1 MKRSMTRHAIT
12 AGLFAALL
20 LALFRDGCEGN
31 CTSSLLC
38 EDSDFDCLYSDCD
51 PVSMT
56 EEATCQE
63 SWKGDSWC
71 DEVNNNPSCDY
82 DGGDCCEC
90 SCASSSSAENSC
102 GENGFNC
109 RDTTC
114 LDLSLVAEF
123 PDCTGDYLTIGDG
136 SCSEANNND
145 LCGYDGG
152 DCCVCSCQG
161 VNCM

>member
-1 MKRSMTRHAIT
+1 
-12 AGLFAALL
+12 
-20 LALFRDGCEGN
+20 
-31 CTSSLLC
+31 
-38 EDSDFDCLYSDCD
+38 
-51 PVSMT
+51 MT

-90 SCASSSSAENSC
+90 SCASSSSAEYSC

-136 SCSEANNND
+136 SCFEANNND